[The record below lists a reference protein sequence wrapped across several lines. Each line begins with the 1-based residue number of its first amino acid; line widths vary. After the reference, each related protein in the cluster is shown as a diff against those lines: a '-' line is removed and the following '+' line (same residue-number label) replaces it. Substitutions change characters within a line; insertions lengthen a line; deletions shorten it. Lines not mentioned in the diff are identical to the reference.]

1 MESTADRNDT
11 TPNGAALA
19 AFLGAGV
26 GSFAMGFVIILNELG
41 ILTPPTLYAP
51 SGGVTGR
58 TTLAAV
64 LWLIAWAVLHH
75 RWKGRHV
82 APGRVVVW
90 MLILIAVGLVLS
102 FPPVWGMVG

>member
-1 MESTADRNDT
+1 MESTAERNDVP
-11 TPNGAALA
+11 PNGAALA
-19 AFLGAGV
+19 AFLGAGI

-41 ILTPPTLYAP
+41 IFTPPTLYAP
-51 SGGVTGR
+51 SGGVSGR

-82 APGRVVVW
+82 APGRVILW
-90 MLILIAVGLVLS
+90 MLILIAMGLVLS
-102 FPPVWGMVG
+102 FPPVWAMVG